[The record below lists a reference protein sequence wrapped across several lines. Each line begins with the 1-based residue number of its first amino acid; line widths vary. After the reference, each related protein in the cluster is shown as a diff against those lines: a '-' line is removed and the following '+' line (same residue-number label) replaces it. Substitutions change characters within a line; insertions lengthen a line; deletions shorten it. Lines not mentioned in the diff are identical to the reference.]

1 MEVKQKSG
9 GEAEKLGKSKLRL
22 WGAGVSEF
30 WIFSKRNLLFNTVFF
45 GSAPLTTNFQN
56 GTILINRSQG
66 DLQAPTSSRH
76 AYIHNGLTQ

>member
-30 WIFSKRNLLFNTVFF
+30 WIFPKEIYYLIQVFLGVLPLQRISKME
-45 GSAPLTTNFQN
+45 P
-56 GTILINRSQG
+56 
-66 DLQAPTSSRH
+66 
-76 AYIHNGLTQ
+76 Y